1 MLRFVPLLLIG
12 LLTACGEGEP
22 FTPADAVLPDGGR
35 YRGEIVNGFEFTEE
49 ARRHD
54 ARRMVTAYHTAA
66 STLNLVRA
74 FTQGGF
80 ADLRS
85 VQELLGHAS
94 VTTTQI
100 YTHITADNLR
110 EVWRSAHPRA

>member
-1 MLRFVPLLLIG
+1 MFRAF
-12 LLTACGEGEP
+12 
-22 FTPADAVLPDGGR
+22 
-35 YRGEIVNGFEFTEE
+35 RGEIVNGFEFTEE

-54 ARRMVTAYHTAA
+54 ARRMVTAYHTAS

-85 VQELLGHAS
+85 VHQWNRGFMEIPAYA
-94 VTTTQI
+94 Q
-100 YTHITADNLR
+100 
-110 EVWRSAHPRA
+110 